1 MYPWGPALDSSAPLP
16 ASYGKFKKSQRMV
29 QWKICFSKIILES
42 KWSKPCFLWQ
52 LILAQWEFSFLLRGP
67 AFCTCLSVLG
77 LLMMNGVLSY
87 RRLVSQ
93 ESQTRLS
100 ETVVAL
106 SYGMA
111 GVVRSL
117 SCGKPLLTPLRW
129 ILIVSGSHGGVGKK
143 WNVDVWPGIH
153 LQFGFLKYSTCE
165 WYTTLIHCW
174 SDGVSV
180 STFPLLGL
188 LASQRLSVVFCQINK
203 QLNL

>member
-1 MYPWGPALDSSAPLP
+1 MYPWGPALDSPAPLP
-16 ASYGKFKKSQRMV
+16 ASYGKCKKSQRMV
-29 QWKICFSKIILES
+29 LWKICFSKIILKS
-42 KWSKPCFLWQ
+42 RWSKPCFLWQ
-52 LILAQWEFSFLLRGP
+52 LILAQWEFSFLLGGP

-93 ESQTRLS
+93 ESQTRLR

-129 ILIVSGSHGGVGKK
+129 ILIVSGSCGGGWGKSEML
-143 WNVDVWPGIH
+143 VCG
-153 LQFGFLKYSTCE
+153 QEST
-165 WYTTLIHCW
+165 
-174 SDGVSV
+174 
-180 STFPLLGL
+180 LGL
-188 LASQRLSVVFCQINK
+188 AF
-203 QLNL
+203 

>member
-1 MYPWGPALDSSAPLP
+1 MYPWGPALDSPAPLP
-16 ASYGKFKKSQRMV
+16 ASYGKCKKSQRMV
-29 QWKICFSKIILES
+29 LWKICFSKIILKS
-42 KWSKPCFLWQ
+42 RWSKPCFLWQ
-52 LILAQWEFSFLLRGP
+52 LILAQWEFSFLLGGP

-87 RRLVSQ
+87 KRLVSQ
-93 ESQTRLS
+93 ESQTRLR

-129 ILIVSGSHGGVGKK
+129 ILIVSGSRGGVGKK
-143 WNVDVWPGIH
+143 WNVGVWPGIH
-153 LQFGFLKYSTCE
+153 PQFGFLKYSTCE
-165 WYTTLIHCW
+165 WYTPTLIHCW

-188 LASQRLSVVFCQINK
+188 WLPSVCLLSSVR
-203 QLNL
+203 